1 MSLIKQ
7 LWVSIV
13 LLVAIA
19 FGVSFLISLW
29 SSKDYLSKELQSKNI
44 DNATSLALSMSQM
57 DKDPVNLELL
67 ISAQFDSGHYQLIR
81 LIGPDGNTMIE
92 RKGSNKIDHVPAW
105 FVKAVPIEAHP
116 GIAQVQDGWNQF
128 GTIHL
133 ESNTKFAYADLWRSG
148 KAMLA
153 TSFILSLISGIA
165 GTFILRHILKPLDNV
180 VGQAEA
186 LGERRFI
193 TTEEPNTTE
202 FKKLVAAMNRL
213 SDRIKRML
221 EEESMRLEKLR
232 LDANYDQATKL
243 INRDY
248 FFNRTQAFI
257 KNDESFKEG
266 VFVVSRIANLTEIDK
281 ALGKDQT
288 DGMLSRMGEA
298 IEQMMK
304 EDSHFL
310 GGRLAGRDIAV
321 FCGANLNAFNLA
333 SKVNGLLM
341 RAAGLQSP
349 APELQLTTV
358 SSQLK
363 REDTAS
369 QLYTQIQGIISD
381 LVMSKTGALHVI
393 GQEAIEQQQDKTEEE
408 WRKIL
413 TSALDGGRLKLAH
426 FPVLRPSKKVIHL
439 ESPVRLQLHEGDAWV
454 SAGEFIS
461 WANRLNL
468 VNRIDLMV
476 VDAAMKLLEDNS
488 EPIGLNVSGQ
498 AMANPEF
505 VDAMVDIIK
514 RSPNVAEHL
523 WLEVPERSAF
533 EQLEAFRAFC
543 NRLKGLGCK
552 IGIEHVGAYVS
563 RLGELHDLGLDY
575 IKIDVSVISGID
587 KNTGNQAFLRGLC
600 LIAHSIGLMT
610 IAEGVQSVDELK
622 TLPEL
627 GIDGMTGP
635 AVKTTS
641 LT

>member
-7 LWVSIV
+7 LWASIV

-19 FGVSFLISLW
+19 FGVSFVISLW
-29 SSKDYLSKELQSKNI
+29 SSKEYLSKELQSKNI

-67 ISAQFDSGHYQLIR
+67 IAAQFDSGHYQLIR
-81 LIGPDGNTMIE
+81 LVSPDGKVMVE
-92 RKGSNKIDHVPAW
+92 RKGSNKIEYVPAW
-105 FVKAVPIEAHP
+105 FVHAVPIKAHP
-116 GIAQVQDGWNQF
+116 GIAQVHDGWNQF
-128 GTIHL
+128 GSIYL

-180 VGQAEA
+180 VSQAEA

-193 TTEEPNTTE
+193 ITQEPQTTE
-202 FKKLVAAMNRL
+202 FKKLVSAMNRL

-221 EEESMRLEKLR
+221 EEESQRLERLR
-232 LDANYDQATKL
+232 LDTNYDQATKL
-243 INRDY
+243 MNRDY
-248 FFNRTQAFI
+248 FFNRTQAAI
-257 KNDESFKEG
+257 KNDEGFREG

-281 ALGKDQT
+281 ALGKEQT
-288 DGMLSRMGEA
+288 DALLLRLGEA
-298 IEQMMK
+298 I
-304 EDSHFL
+304 DSMTKDDPHFL
-310 GGRLAGRDIAV
+310 GGRVAGRDIAV
-321 FCGANLNAFNLA
+321 FCAENINAFNLA
-333 SKVNGLLM
+333 SKINGLLM
-341 RAAGLQSP
+341 RAASLHPP

-369 QLYTQIQGIISD
+369 QLYSHIQGIISD
-381 LVMSKTGALHVI
+381 LVVSKAEALHVI
-393 GQEAIEQQQDKTEEE
+393 GQAEIEQQQDKTEEE

-413 TSALDGGRLKLAH
+413 VSALDARRLKLAH
-426 FPVLRPSKKVIHL
+426 FPALRPNKEVIHL
-439 ESPVRLQLHEGDAWV
+439 ESPVRLQLHEGESWV

-476 VDAAMKLLEDNS
+476 VEEALILLKNNS
-488 EPIGLNVSGQ
+488 DPIGLNVSGQ
-498 AMANPEF
+498 AMTNPEF
-505 VDAMVDIIK
+505 VESMVNIIK
-514 RSPNVAEHL
+514 QSPEVAQQL

-533 EQLEAFRAFC
+533 EHLETFRTFC
-543 NRLKGLGCK
+543 QRLKSLGCK
-552 IGIEHVGAYVS
+552 IGLEHVGAYVS

-610 IAEGVQSVDELK
+610 IAEGVQTAEELK
-622 TLPEL
+622 VLPAL
-627 GIDGMTGP
+627 GIDGLTGP
-635 AVKTTS
+635 AVKTS
-641 LT
+641 